1 MAAGIVGLGVVIV
14 GLDVVVVGLGVGLGK
29 KWNTFIV
36 QDSRR

>member
-29 KWNTFIV
+29 KWNTFIG